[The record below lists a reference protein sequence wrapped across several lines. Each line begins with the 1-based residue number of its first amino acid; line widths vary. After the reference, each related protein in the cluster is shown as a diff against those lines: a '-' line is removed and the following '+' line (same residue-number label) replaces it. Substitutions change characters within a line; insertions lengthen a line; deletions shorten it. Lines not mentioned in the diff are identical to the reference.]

1 MRVGERIKQARERAA
16 MTQSDLA
23 RAVGVRPQS
32 VQQWERGE
40 TDPRGK
46 RMDAIAAALGVEKL
60 WLLLGAEAPAAGPDV
75 QEQYSLVQKVGVELS
90 AGPGCEVELEEVED
104 HLAFRTH
111 WLRSKGLQAPM
122 LRAVYARGDSMAPRI
137 QDGDILLVDTASRT
151 IVDGAV
157 YALRYDQHVRVKRLT
172 WRFDGALI
180 IRSDNPDPAYRDE
193 IVPKEQLDAVNL
205 LGRVVWVGGDV

>member
-1 MRVGERIKQARERAA
+1 MKVGERIKQARERAS
-16 MTQSDLA
+16 MTQSELA

-46 RMDAIAAALGVEKL
+46 RMDAIAGALGVDKL
-60 WLLLGAEAPAAGPDV
+60 WLLLGAEAPGTSPDV
-75 QEQYSLVQKVGVELS
+75 QEQYSLVQKVSVELS
-90 AGPGCEVELEEVED
+90 AGPGCEVGFEEVED
-104 HLAFRTH
+104 HLAFRTE
-111 WLRSKGLQAPM
+111 WLRSKGLRAES
-122 LRAVYARGDSMAPRI
+122 LRAVYARGESMAPRI
-137 QDGDILLVDTASRT
+137 QNGDILLVDTTRRP

-157 YALRYDQHVRVKRLT
+157 YAVRYDRDVRVKRLT

-193 IVPKEQLDAVNL
+193 IVPREQLEAVNL

>member
-1 MRVGERIKQARERAA
+1 MRVGERIKLARERAS
-16 MTQSDLA
+16 MTQSELA

-40 TDPRGK
+40 TEPRGK
-46 RMDAIAAALGVEKL
+46 RMDAIAAALQVEKL
-60 WLLLGAEAPAAGPDV
+60 WLLLGAEAPGSGPDV

-90 AGPGCEVELEEVED
+90 AGPGCEVGFEEVED
-104 HLAFRTH
+104 HLAFRTE
-111 WLRSKGLQAPM
+111 WLRGKGLRAER
-122 LRAVYARGDSMAPRI
+122 LRAVVARGDSMAPRI
-137 QDGDILLVDTASRT
+137 QDGDILLVDTTERP

-157 YALRYDQHVRVKRLT
+157 YALRYDRDVRVKRLT

-180 IRSDNPDPAYRDE
+180 IRSDSPDPAYRDE
-193 IVPKEQLDAVNL
+193 IVPREQLEAVNL